1 MGSTLSVTSLQG
13 LTSGNDANTV
23 NVTSGHTLYAP
34 GHTIQTQHAT
44 TNDRTSVTGIT
55 FVSLLTV
62 NITPKSSSSKILVTC
77 MFNGASTD
85 RYAGIKLYRT
95 VGGTTTQIAASDSD
109 LGSNRVPVWF
119 EIYGNQSVWTTDSW
133 QYQTYNHHGTFYDS
147 PSTTSQITYA
157 IHGGN
162 TNNNG
167 TMWMNRMT
175 YGDNDA
181 TWNHRTQ
188 TNLTVQ
194 EIAQ

>member
-44 TNDRTSVTGIT
+44 TNDRTSVTGTT

-62 NITPKSSSSKILVTC
+62 NITPKSTSSKILVTC

-85 RYAGIKLYRT
+85 RYAGIKLFRT
-95 VGGTTTQIAASDSD
+95 IGATTTQIAASDSS

-119 EIYGNQSVWTTDSW
+119 EIFGNHAIWTTDAW
-133 QYQTYNHHGTFYDS
+133 QYQTYSHHGTFYDS

-157 IHGGN
+157 IYGGN
-162 TNNNG
+162 TNRNG
-167 TMWMNRMT
+167 TLWMNRQT
-175 YGDNDA
+175 YGDDDS